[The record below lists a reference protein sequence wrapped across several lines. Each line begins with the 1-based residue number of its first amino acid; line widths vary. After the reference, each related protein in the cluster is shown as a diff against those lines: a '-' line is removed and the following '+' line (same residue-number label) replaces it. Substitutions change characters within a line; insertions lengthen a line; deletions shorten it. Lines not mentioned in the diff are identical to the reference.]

1 MRRRAGPP
9 VSSQD
14 KVISFLGE
22 RLDQGPEGAYEA
34 LQLLLG
40 QVQRS
45 LKQQA
50 IQYALDTSRQGAL
63 QLLKVGI

>member
-1 MRRRAGPP
+1 MRRRARPP

-14 KVISFLGE
+14 KVNSFLGE

-34 LQLLLG
+34 LQLLRG

-50 IQYALDTSRQGAL
+50 FQDALDTSRQGAL
-63 QLLKVGI
+63 QPAADDR